1 MQKVF
6 VKAMLAAVV
15 AFAGI
20 SFNAEAGTQPHKGVI
35 RVKL

>member
-20 SFNAEAGTQPHKGVI
+20 SFNAEAGTQRLSLKIWGN
-35 RVKL
+35 